1 MSYRLCIAVL
11 FLFTLAGC
19 NRESYSR
26 SNSGF
31 SSVDKKV
38 LYDFRA
44 AGSDRDQ
51 PSAASLGAPAG
62 ATIIDSYDLNGDGK
76 KELLLQEVAGGPRG
90 RQTKIARLVEFD
102 KGKLVTV
109 EDFGQVYD
117 DACAGGD
124 GSLSASTIYYLPPPA
139 GQKTRFTVE
148 LYRAPCGAKGQQP
161 KWTRLNAK

>member
-1 MSYRLCIAVL
+1 MSYRLCITVFL
-11 FLFTLAGC
+11 FLFVLAGC

-51 PSAASLGAPAG
+51 QSAANLGAPAG

-76 KELLLQEVAGGPRG
+76 KELLLQEVAGGPGG

-117 DACAGGD
+117 DACAGG

-139 GQKTRFTVE
+139 GQKARFTIE
-148 LYRAPCGAKGQQP
+148 LYRAPCPPKNQQP
-161 KWTRLNAK
+161 QWTRLNAK